1 MLRKE
6 KINFDELTPSYKS
19 LLLERRRLI
28 SMIVLAGILFIIDI
42 VLGCFLIRDYQYVL
56 LARNGIDDTAIVVD
70 WRYYDPED
78 ESDYYRIWYEYE
90 INVETYKGS
99 CKVEDQ
105 IYAGEIIAIK
115 HNGGAKS
122 VIATYPTNFFLAE
135 FEDLMIFAGM
145 CMLTICML
153 ISSINMSK
161 KHKFYK
167 RVESGEGTKTYAKFV
182 RVCADS
188 KNLFFKIKYEY
199 RDEFGKLRRSKST
212 SFYIKEDV
220 EYFKNKEVFE
230 IVYIGKYSDIIE
242 KTKSEIDLEEEMKTE
257 EEKHTYKC
265 LYCGV
270 MMKEDEYECPACK
283 AIRK

>member
-1 MLRKE
+1 MFRKE
-6 KINFDELTPSYKS
+6 KINFDELTPSYQTLILQKKH
-19 LLLERRRLI
+19 LI
-28 SMIVLAGILFIIDI
+28 SYIIVTCIIFIIDI
-42 VLGCFLIRDYQYVL
+42 VLGCLLIRDYQYVL
-56 LARNGIDDTAIVVD
+56 LARNGIDDTAIVID

-78 ESDYYRIWYEYE
+78 ESDYYKIWYEYE
-90 INVETYKGS
+90 INGETYKGS

-122 VIATYPTNFFLAE
+122 VIATYPTNFFVAE
-135 FEDLMIFAGM
+135 FQDLIIFAST
-145 CMLTICML
+145 CMLTIFML
-153 ISSINMSK
+153 ILSINMSK
-161 KHKFYK
+161 KYKFCK

-182 RVCADS
+182 CACSDS
-188 KNLFFKIKYEY
+188 KKLFFKIKYEY
-199 RDEFGKLRRSKST
+199 RDGFGKLRRSKSK
-212 SFYIKEDV
+212 SFFIKEDV
-220 EYFKNKEVFE
+220 DYFKNKEVFE

-257 EEKHTYKC
+257 EEKQTYKC

-270 MMKEDEYECPACK
+270 VMKEDEYECPACK